1 MSINYKP
8 NLSGTLRR
16 KILIG
21 KTTVEE
27 DRKALL
33 KRIKKAIND
42 ELKKLDSPSKTLR
55 QKIEKIIQLLV
66 DHFDETIRDGLID
79 LCAKLIAEEIESKKT
94 EKDEEVKTAGFEKW
108 AGFKKWLREWE
119 KIQKEK
125 PLDTLRPLDDH
136 PVPYYPP
143 WYSDKSVTV
152 YPSGTIIYPS
162 SFISPIEQSLSS
174 DNSDKCNLITSL
186 SNKCENMGP
195 SMCPE
200 QI

>member
-125 PLDTLRPLDDH
+125 PLDTLSDCSIGEIKNLDI
-136 PVPYYPP
+136 
-143 WYSDKSVTV
+143 
-152 YPSGTIIYPS
+152 G
-162 SFISPIEQSLSS
+162 
-174 DNSDKCNLITSL
+174 
-186 SNKCENMGP
+186 
-195 SMCPE
+195 
-200 QI
+200 